1 MSNVQRFGA
10 IGDGVTDDTDAI
22 RHTIQYGDGMLHFP
36 PGSYRISQTLEIPL
50 AESGPSGID
59 GTGGTARILLVP
71 ITELETR
78 VRLRAMSIRNSDCRR
93 SGMSRSKGHILKP
106 MASR

>member
-10 IGDGVTDDTDAI
+10 TGDGVTDDTDAI

-36 PGSYRISQTLEIPL
+36 PGSYRISQTIEIPL

-59 GTGGTARILLVP
+59 GTGGTARILMTGAGPAFRLVG
-71 ITELETR
+71 THNGTAFELR
-78 VRLRAMSIRNSDCRR
+78 VGLEARLTKALVSAN
-93 SGMSRSKGHILKP
+93 G
-106 MASR
+106 ASR